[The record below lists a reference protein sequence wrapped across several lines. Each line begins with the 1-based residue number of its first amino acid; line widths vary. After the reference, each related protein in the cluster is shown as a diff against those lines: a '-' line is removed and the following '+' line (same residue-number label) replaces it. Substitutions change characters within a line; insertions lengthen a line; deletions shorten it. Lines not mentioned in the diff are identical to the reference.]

1 MWPLRREDPVSLKEV
16 RRDFYRLR
24 DFEISNLWQRS
35 IFLSALLVVSFSA
48 YGALVSMLLKKEQAD
63 VLVIHEV
70 CCGVALLGV
79 VSSIIWVMMAKASKA
94 WYEVYEKLIG
104 NIEQEK
110 SLRIPKEY
118 RMGEDCS
125 LSSIDSNLLTTKPGC
140 YSVSRL
146 NIFIGIVLMITWTVI
161 LLVHYI
167 GAIYYSFGS
176 PDYRANCVMHTV
188 VLVLLAV
195 AFGLILITA
204 ACNKWAKSKPLTHA

>member
-1 MWPLRREDPVSLKEV
+1 MGRRRRKDRVSLKDV
-16 RRDFYRLR
+16 RGNFYQLR
-24 DFEISNLWQRS
+24 DFEITHLWQRS
-35 IFLSALLVVSFSA
+35 IFLAALLAVSFSA

-94 WYEVYEKLIG
+94 WYEVYEKRVWD
-104 NIEQEK
+104 IEQEK
-110 SLRIPKEY
+110 SLGIPEKY
-118 RMGEDCS
+118 RMGEGCS
-125 LSSIDSNLLTTKPGC
+125 LSSIDSNLLTTKAGC

-167 GAIYYSFGS
+167 GAIYFFGS
-176 PDYRANCVMHTV
+176 PDCRANCVMHTV
-188 VLVLLAV
+188 VLVLLPV
-195 AFGLILITA
+195 AFVLILITA
-204 ACNKWAKSKPLTHA
+204 ACNKWAKSTTLTHT